1 MPLSLESRRLQGGT
15 SLLEVLIA
23 VVILSIGLLG
33 LAGLQVASLRVNQG
47 AMQRSQ
53 ATILAYDMLDRMRS
67 DVAFVANFRLE
78 TPDPN
83 VADNYDAFTTV
94 DGKSV
99 AVSGD
104 VLKGSANRAV
114 SDWAI
119 AVMTAFPAAEAMICR
134 TSNPASQNCM
144 GTGDFIIIQI
154 RWADESNRGVD
165 TQSISVMGQL

>member
-67 DVAFVANFRLE
+67 DVAFVQNFRSV
-78 TPDPN
+78 TPDPD
-83 VADNYDAFTTV
+83 VADDFDALMT
-94 DGKSV
+94 
-99 AVSGD
+99 VSGKTAPLAAD
-104 VLKGSANRAV
+104 DLEDHANPTVREWGITMRRLLA
-114 SDWAI
+114 D
-119 AVMTAFPAAEAMICR
+119 PEGLICR
-134 TSNPASQNCM
+134 TANPASRDCT
-144 GTGDFIIIQI
+144 GTGNSIVIEI
-154 RWADESNRGVD
+154 RWADENARSTGK
-165 TQSISVMGQL
+165 QSVWVMGQL